1 MEEELMN
8 KTNKNLGLAMRI
20 AIIVTWIMSNIN
32 LFVLLSGFSN
42 FDTSGLDKDSS
53 KSLIAERLLKIIGDI
68 AGNTTFY
75 YVTFGMI
82 FACLVLAVVS
92 RYKTTLVS
100 FIFKIV
106 GLGFALIFMGGG
118 LEYIGALS
126 SCKGLT
132 NLTIEG
138 TSTDA
143 VQAALSSAGLSDDV
157 EKVAKTLTNKDEAL
171 AAFGGYI
178 FPILILFILMITSIH
193 CLVKKSDP
201 NNKGSIEKQ

>member
-1 MEEELMN
+1 MN

-20 AIIVTWIMSNIN
+20 AIIATWIMSNIN
-32 LFVLLSGFSN
+32 LFAILSGFKN
-42 FDTSGLDKDSS
+42 VDTNGLDKDN
-53 KSLIAERLLKIIGDI
+53 IGDRLLKVLSDF
-68 AGNTTFY
+68 ASKTTLY

-106 GLGFALIFMGGG
+106 GLGFALIFMGAG

-138 TSTDA
+138 TSTEA